1 MRKTASHRTPPVA
14 ADGTNAGDQIRRIF
28 AEAAARAAAEIDED
42 NELRCERL
50 GLPEGFPIDAA
61 EEVLGWFVQLAA
73 TVAEEADEL
82 AAVSKA
88 RFVLSRWALGDR
100 GAIDQIT
107 EVDLLVL
114 TSLLV
119 ASLERKVGVPG
130 LSEMVGASID
140 ALGIEPVPS
149 RWRRPR
155 SRRPTRG
162 PRLARPPRCVP

>member
-1 MRKTASHRTPPVA
+1 MRKNDSHRTTPA
-14 ADGTNAGDQIRRIF
+14 STDQQHAGEHIRRIF
-28 AEAAARAAAEIDED
+28 ADAAARAAAEIDED
-42 NELRCERL
+42 NDLRCERL

-61 EEVLGWFVQLAA
+61 EEVLGWFVHLAA
-73 TVAEEADEL
+73 TVAEESDEV
-82 AAVSKA
+82 AAVGKA

-100 GAIDQIT
+100 GAIDLIT

-140 ALGIEPVPS
+140 ALGIESVPS

-155 SRRPTRG
+155 VRRPSRG

>member
-1 MRKTASHRTPPVA
+1 MRKTDSHRTQSA
-14 ADGTNAGDQIRRIF
+14 GTDQAHAGDQLRRIF
-28 AEAAARAAAEIDED
+28 ADAAARAAAETDKEND
-42 NELRCERL
+42 LRCERL

-61 EEVLGWFVQLAA
+61 EAVLGWFVHLTA
-73 TVAEEADEL
+73 TVAEEHDEL

-88 RFVLSRWALGDR
+88 HYVLSRWALGDR
-100 GAIDQIT
+100 TAIDLIT

-119 ASLERKVGVPG
+119 ASLEHKVGVPG

-140 ALGIEPVPS
+140 ALGIEPMPS

-155 SRRPTRG
+155 PRRVSRG